1 LWGETCSATRRR
13 VVVLKERDVEKGL
26 YRQRGGGVFENL
38 TSSNGDE
45 KDEKGEA
52 KLGGDRHFEGN
63 WGLHF
68 WMPMVDRK
76 QKVEIEKVGLGP
88 LAI

>member
-1 LWGETCSATRRR
+1 MVMRRTRGE
-13 VVVLKERDVEKGL
+13 
-26 YRQRGGGVFENL
+26 
-38 TSSNGDE
+38 
-45 KDEKGEA
+45 EA

-76 QKVEIEKVGLGP
+76 QKVEIEKVDLRRSLPGDSTCTWVSRLLKTAVPPAKFGSP
-88 LAI
+88 NTTT

>member
-1 LWGETCSATRRR
+1 MAMRR
-13 VVVLKERDVEKGL
+13 
-26 YRQRGGGVFENL
+26 
-38 TSSNGDE
+38 
-45 KDEKGEA
+45 GEA

-76 QKVEIEKVGLGP
+76 QKVESRNRESRFKTQSFQHGGRDATCTCAVVGGSGFQASDPIYDTLTRNS
-88 LAI
+88 LQS